1 MLKFGRAVTRH
12 RRIILIVSILLL
24 IPSAFGF
31 IATRINYDVLTYLPN
46 SIETIKGQDI
56 LLDEFGKGAYG
67 LVTVEGMEYKDVAKL
82 KAKMEQVDH
91 VDSILWYDTVAD
103 VSMPVDIL
111 PNDIKDKFNSKD
123 GNATMMVFF
132 LDSGTSSDE
141 SLQAMT
147 ELRQIAGKDCYIS
160 SMTAFVEDLKELTN
174 QEIPIYVV
182 LAVILSAIL
191 LGIFLDSWF
200 IPVVFI
206 AGIGMEIIFNMGS
219 NIFKGEIS
227 YITMA
232 VAAIL
237 QLGVTMDYSIFLWHS
252 YKEQR
257 EALDMEREEAM
268 ANAIAKTLVSITGSS
283 ITTIAGFLALCFM
296 TFTLGLDLGVVMA
309 KGVAIGIIGSV
320 TILPSLLLVL
330 EKYIDK
336 FRHRS
341 FMPRFDKL
349 SNFLVNNPKKMLVLF
364 IVLLIPAAYGYTH
377 TTSYYKLDDSVP
389 QNLPFAVAN
398 EKVKDEFGVATSYM
412 ILVDAKTS
420 AKDVSSMTKEIEKVD
435 GVNMCL
441 GLKSVT
447 GDIPTSMIPD
457 EVTNL
462 VQNDNWQIMMV
473 TSKYAVASDQINNQV
488 DTINNI
494 MDKYDKKAM
503 LIGEAPC
510 TKDLIDI
517 TDHDF
522 KVVDVLSIVAILLII
537 LCVFR
542 SISLPVILVAI
553 IELAIFI
560 NLGIPC
566 FTGTKL
572 AFIAGIIISTVQL
585 GSTVDYAIL
594 MTTRYRTERLDNGH
608 NAKEAVR
615 IAHSVSMPSIMV
627 SAFAFTAATLGVGI
641 YSKVDL
647 IGSLCSLMARGALIS
662 MVIVM
667 LFLPSALVIFDKLI
681 IRTSMGMRGLVKRK
695 YAIAAGPMDDIVL
708 SENDE
713 SEINLLDNDNEEG
726 ENANEESN
734 D

>member
-377 TTSYYKLDDSVP
+377 TTSYYKLDESVP

-542 SISLPVILVAI
+542 SISLPVILVAV

-695 YAIAAGPMDDIVL
+695 YAVAAGPMDDIVL

>member
-542 SISLPVILVAI
+542 SISLPVILVAV

>member
-420 AKDVSSMTKEIEKVD
+420 AKDVSSMTKEIEKVV

-542 SISLPVILVAI
+542 SISLPVILVAV

>member
-1 MLKFGRAVTRH
+1 MLKFGRAVTKH
-12 RRIILIVSILLL
+12 RRIILIVALLLL

-31 IATRINYDVLTYLPN
+31 MATRINYDVLTYLPN

-67 LVTVEGMEYKDVAKL
+67 MVTVEGMEYKDVAKL

-91 VDSILWYDTVAD
+91 VDSVLWYDTVAD
-103 VSMPVDIL
+103 VSTPVDIL
-111 PNDIKDKFNSKD
+111 PDSIKDKFNSED

-147 ELRQIAGKDCYIS
+147 ELRQVVGKNCYIS

-200 IPVVFI
+200 LPVVFI

-257 EALDMEREEAM
+257 EALNMDREEAM
-268 ANAIAKTLVSITGSS
+268 ASAIAKTLVSITGSS

-296 TFTLGLDLGVVMA
+296 TFTLGVDLGIVMA
-309 KGVAIGIIGSV
+309 KGVAIGIVGSV
-320 TILPSLLLVL
+320 TILPSLLLAL
-330 EKYIDK
+330 EKYIEK
-336 FRHRS
+336 FRHRD
-341 FMPRFDKL
+341 FMPKFDKL

-377 TTSYYKLDDSVP
+377 TTSYYKLDESVP

-420 AKDVSSMTKEIEKVD
+420 AKDVSAMTKEIEKVD
-435 GVNMCL
+435 GVSMCI

-447 GDIPTSMIPD
+447 GDIPTQIIPN
-457 EVTNL
+457 EVSSL

-473 TSKYAVASDQINNQV
+473 TSKYAVASDEINEQV
-488 DTINNI
+488 DEVNAV

-537 LCVFR
+537 LFVFR
-542 SISLPVILVAI
+542 SISLPVILVAV

-594 MTTRYRTERLDNGH
+594 MTTRYKTERLENGH
-608 NAKEAVR
+608 NAKDAVR

-667 LFLPSALVIFDKLI
+667 LFLPAALVLCDKLVVK
-681 IRTSMGMRGLVKRK
+681 TTWDMRKVFKGKL
-695 YAIAAGPMDDIVL
+695 AAEGPMDDMVL
-708 SENDE
+708 SENE
-713 SEINLLDNDNEEG
+713 TENMNLLDEDNEEG
-726 ENANEESN
+726 ENADEESN

>member
-441 GLKSVT
+441 GL
-447 GDIPTSMIPD
+447 
-457 EVTNL
+457 
-462 VQNDNWQIMMV
+462 
-473 TSKYAVASDQINNQV
+473 
-488 DTINNI
+488 
-494 MDKYDKKAM
+494 
-503 LIGEAPC
+503 
-510 TKDLIDI
+510 
-517 TDHDF
+517 
-522 KVVDVLSIVAILLII
+522 
-537 LCVFR
+537 
-542 SISLPVILVAI
+542 
-553 IELAIFI
+553 
-560 NLGIPC
+560 
-566 FTGTKL
+566 
-572 AFIAGIIISTVQL
+572 
-585 GSTVDYAIL
+585 
-594 MTTRYRTERLDNGH
+594 
-608 NAKEAVR
+608 
-615 IAHSVSMPSIMV
+615 
-627 SAFAFTAATLGVGI
+627 
-641 YSKVDL
+641 
-647 IGSLCSLMARGALIS
+647 
-662 MVIVM
+662 
-667 LFLPSALVIFDKLI
+667 
-681 IRTSMGMRGLVKRK
+681 
-695 YAIAAGPMDDIVL
+695 
-708 SENDE
+708 
-713 SEINLLDNDNEEG
+713 
-726 ENANEESN
+726 
-734 D
+734 

>member
-200 IPVVFI
+200 LPVVFI

-377 TTSYYKLDDSVP
+377 TTSYYKLDESVP

-435 GVNMCL
+435 GVNMCV

-542 SISLPVILVAI
+542 SISLPVILVAV

-695 YAIAAGPMDDIVL
+695 HAIAAGPMDDIVL

-713 SEINLLDNDNEEG
+713 SEINILDNDNEEG

>member
-206 AGIGMEIIFNMGS
+206 AGIGMEIIFNLGS

-542 SISLPVILVAI
+542 SISLPVILVAV

>member
-462 VQNDNWQIMMV
+462 VQNDDWQIMMV

-542 SISLPVILVAI
+542 SISLPVILVAV